1 MIPRLIV
8 LSILAVAAYAPRA
21 VDQQPPVEVRW
32 SPDRPTPGTLLR
44 IAAYLDSGTAAA
56 HAGLGGRVAGQPLH
70 FSRTADSLIA
80 YAGVPVDAPDTISL
94 ALTVSGVEGADTV
107 MEFPI
112 ALHVEPAP
120 PARPGERL
128 RVAPRFSR
136 QPDSATTARMARES
150 ALAMDVARRA
160 HQTPR
165 LWEEPFAR
173 PRSSRITSKFGTG
186 RVFNGAVQSRHLGVD
201 LAGAVGAPVRAANRG
216 VVALVA
222 DFYLAGTAI
231 YVDHGE
237 GLVTG
242 YFHLSESEVAVGDT
256 VARGAVIGRVGA
268 TGRVTGPHLHW
279 IARYG
284 TVTVDPLSVVTA
296 TEGRGTRDAGGEREV
311 LTPNP

>member
-1 MIPRLIV
+1 MHGTGRYTMIPRLIV
-8 LSILAVAAYAPRA
+8 LSLLAVAASAPPT
-21 VDQQPPVEVRW
+21 VTQQPFVEVRW

-44 IAAYLDSGTAAA
+44 ISAYLDSAAEAA
-56 HAGLGGRVAGQPLH
+56 HARLGGRVAGQPLH
-70 FSRTADSLIA
+70 FSRTGDSLIA
-80 YAGVPVDAPDTISL
+80 YAGVPADAPDTISL
-94 ALTVSGVEGADTV
+94 ALTVSGSDSTEAQL
-107 MEFPI
+107 EFPI
-112 ALHVEPAP
+112 ALHVEPAQR
-120 PARPGERL
+120 ARTGERL
-128 RVAPRFSR
+128 SVAPRFSR
-136 QPDSATTARMARES
+136 QPDSAIAARMARES
-150 ALAMDVARRA
+150 ALAMDVARHA

-165 LWEEPFAR
+165 LWEEPFTR

-186 RVFNGAVQSRHLGVD
+186 RVFNGALQSRHLGVD
-201 LAGAVGAPVRAANRG
+201 LAGGVGAPVRAANRG

-242 YFHLSESEVAVGDT
+242 YFHLSKAEVAIGDT
-256 VARGAVIGRVGA
+256 VARGAIIGRVGA

-296 TEGRGTRDAGGEREV
+296 TEGLGTRD
-311 LTPNP
+311 

>member
-1 MIPRLIV
+1 MIPRLIFPLV
-8 LSILAVAAYAPRA
+8 IALAAVAPPAAA
-21 VDQQPPVEVRW
+21 QQPPVEVRW
-32 SPDRPTPGTLLR
+32 SPVHPTPGTLLR
-44 IAAYLDSGTAAA
+44 IAAKFTTEYANGDAA
-56 HAGLGGRVAGQPLH
+56 LGGSLAGQPLH

-80 YAGVPVDAPDTISL
+80 YAGIPVDSPDTISV
-94 ALTVSGVEGADTV
+94 AVTVSGPDGA
-107 MEFPI
+107 EALLELPI

-120 PARPGERL
+120 PARTGARL
-128 RVAPRFSR
+128 NVAPRFSR
-136 QPDSATTARMARES
+136 QPDSATAARMARES
-150 ALAMDVARRA
+150 AMAMEVARRA
-160 HQTPR
+160 HETPR
-165 LWEEPFAR
+165 LWDEPFAR
-173 PRSSRITSKFGTG
+173 PRPSRITSAFGTG

-201 LAGAVGAPVRAANRG
+201 LAGDIGAPVRAANRG

-242 YFHLSESEVAVGDT
+242 YFHLSKAEVAAGDT
-256 VARGAVIGRVGA
+256 VARGAIIGRVGA

-296 TEGRGTRDAGGEREV
+296 TEGLATRD
-311 LTPNP
+311 